1 MRGENE
7 STAGI
12 GDEVLDLSL
21 EPEEQIQQLKEE
33 NRRLRKQI
41 RQLNAAAAAKKKI
54 EFSKLIFMG
63 VSVATIAITVFS
75 CRIIWLT
82 MDTTALAYLIPAVFT
97 EMAAA
102 TGFYYTKAKAEN
114 KIKLMAQYGVEPEA
128 SDFNTY

>member
-1 MRGENE
+1 M
-7 STAGI
+7 
-12 GDEVLDLSL
+12 DEIVKPA
-21 EPEEQIQQLKEE
+21 EMPETDKDEKIQQLTAE
-33 NRRLRKQI
+33 NRKLRKQI
-41 RQLNAAAAAKKKI
+41 RQLRTAAATKQKV
-54 EFSKLIFMG
+54 EFSKLIFVG